1 MLLHL
6 EQKLKGLLSRLKSIS
21 ILRTKTALNFTHG
34 ANFALCLALLLS
46 LSACQKS
53 ESSQPLDVPK
63 VEVSEPNVVIL
74 DREQRL
80 RLDLAVHHV
89 QREKLRYAVKVPAD
103 VFTSPNSEAF
113 VGVSIAGRIQKI
125 FVNENDKV
133 KQGMPLAVLESA
145 ALASLVAEL
154 WESAT
159 AFTLA
164 DADYRRKRAIASEHI
179 LSEKVLLESETA
191 RKLAQTRLYA
201 AEAKCIGVGFSKQD
215 LERLKA
221 RPDSAVSAIII
232 RAPIS
237 GTVARRF
244 VALGEYVEPS
254 KTLFHIVNLDEV
266 MLVGSVFEPEFGKVR
281 AGQLVEIH
289 VGAFHSERFVAKVH
303 SVGAVVNETTHALP
317 VRVMLKNPEHKL
329 KPSMHADMFIAIE
342 HEQPELLVPSSAIGI
357 DGEEKF
363 VFVQK
368 NDTLFEARTVKVA
381 EETKD
386 LAVIAEGLRE
396 GEQVVTRGV
405 FFLKSKLRTREG
417 EE

>member
-6 EQKLKGLLSRLKSIS
+6 EQKLTGLLSRLKSIS
-21 ILRTKTALNFTHG
+21 ILRTKTALNFAYG
-34 ANFALCLALLLS
+34 AAFALCLALLLI
-46 LSACQKS
+46 LGACQKS
-53 ESSQPLDVPK
+53 ESPQQLDALK
-63 VEVSEPNVVIL
+63 AELHEPNVVVL
-74 DREQRL
+74 DQEQRL

-89 QREKLRYAVKVPAD
+89 QCEKLRYAVKVPAD
-103 VFTSPNSEAF
+103 VFASPNHEAF
-113 VGVSIAGRIQKI
+113 VGVSVAGRIQKI

-133 KQGMPLAVLESA
+133 KQGMALAVLESA
-145 ALASLVAEL
+145 AIASLVAEL

-159 AFTLA
+159 AFRLA
-164 DADYRRKRAIASEHI
+164 DADYKRKRIIASENI

-191 RKLAQTRLYA
+191 RKLAETRLYA

-221 RPDSAVSAIII
+221 RPDSAVSAILI

-237 GTVARRF
+237 GTVAKRF
-244 VALGEYVEPS
+244 VTLGEYVEPS
-254 KTLFHIVNLDEV
+254 KTLFHVVNLDEV
-266 MLVGSVFEPEFGKVR
+266 MLVGSVFEPEFGKVHV
-281 AGQLVEIH
+281 GQAVEVY
-289 VGAFHSERFVAKVH
+289 VGAFHSERFVGKVH

-329 KPSMHADMFIAIE
+329 KPSMHAELLITIE
-342 HEQPELLVPSSAIGI
+342 REQPELLVPSSAIGI

-386 LAVIAEGLRE
+386 LAVIAEGVRE

-405 FFLKSKLRTREG
+405 FFLKSKLRTREA